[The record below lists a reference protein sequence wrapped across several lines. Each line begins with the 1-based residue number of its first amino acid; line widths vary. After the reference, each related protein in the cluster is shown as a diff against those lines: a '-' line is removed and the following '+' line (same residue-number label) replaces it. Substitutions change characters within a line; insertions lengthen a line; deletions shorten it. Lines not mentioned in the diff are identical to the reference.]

1 MLKESEGK
9 QAIKANTDKKALNTN
24 IFSATH
30 TYNLFFSLNLKI
42 VHKMNWI
49 NLSKVRIDGIYI
61 FMLI

>member
-30 TYNLFFSLNLKI
+30 AYNLFFSLNLKI
-42 VHKMNWI
+42 VHKMN
-49 NLSKVRIDGIYI
+49 
-61 FMLI
+61 FA